1 MIIEQ
6 SCYERGCAC
15 YDDRVDTGIV
25 MYRRSNLVLL
35 LVGMLSLTCSILT
48 FTVIFFLS
56 TALRVE
62 EPYGFLLALLWSLAP
77 MILGMWEPEV
87 SRFLYVNKETT

>member
-15 YDDRVDTGIV
+15 YDDRVDTGIT
-25 MYRRSNLVLL
+25 MYRRSNLLLL
-35 LVGMLSLTCSILT
+35 LVGTLSLAISFITFGIIFILSS
-48 FTVIFFLS
+48 LM
-56 TALRVE
+56 RVP
-62 EPYGFLLALLWSLAP
+62 EPYAFFLALLWSIAP

-87 SRFLYVNKETT
+87 SSFLDINKETT

>member
-15 YDDRVDTGIV
+15 YDDRVDAGVV

-35 LVGMLSLTCSILT
+35 LVGMVSLAISFLT
-48 FTVIFFLS
+48 FGIIFILS
-56 TALRVE
+56 SLMGVP
-62 EPYGFLLALLWSLAP
+62 EPYRFFLALLWSLAP
-77 MILGMWEPEV
+77 IILGLWEEEISSAV
-87 SRFLYVNKETT
+87 FINKETT

>member
-48 FTVIFFLS
+48 FTIIFLLS

-87 SRFLYVNKETT
+87 SRAVFINKETT